1 MSKVWFITGA
11 GSGIGTGIAKAA
23 LHSGDRVVATG
34 RNLDKVRNALRDV
47 TSKNLAFVQLDVTD
61 EVQAKTAVEE
71 AVKRFGRIDVLVNNA
86 GYSLLGNFEEM
97 TTAEIERQFA
107 TNFYGVVYVMRA
119 VLPVMRQQRSG
130 HIINISSVA
139 GVVEFKH
146 CAAYAASKFAVEG
159 ISLSVGVEG
168 FGIKMTLVEPG
179 FFRTDLLDDRNV
191 KWPSNAI
198 ADYAAEGNVQET
210 WSAYNGTQQGDP
222 AKLGDAL
229 VKIAGMENPPKL
241 FVVGSD
247 AIAAIASA
255 VEERLQATHAHDRAI
270 EINGRFVLAIAQE
283 ASSNLRLCTSPFKTR
298 QQDRGLNRKE
308 QY

>member
-1 MSKVWFITGA
+1 MSKVWLITGA
-11 GSGIGTGIAKAA
+11 GSGIGTGTVKAA
-23 LHSGDRVVATG
+23 LQAGDRVVATG

-47 TSKNLAFVQLDVTD
+47 ASENLAFVQLDVSD

-139 GVVEFKH
+139 GVVGFKH

-159 ISLSVGVEG
+159 ISLSVAVEVEG

-179 FFRTDLLDDRNV
+179 FFRTDLLDNQNV
-191 KWPSNAI
+191 RWPSNAI

-241 FVVGSD
+241 FVAGSD
-247 AIAAIASA
+247 ALAAIASA
-255 VEERLQATHAHDRAI
+255 VEERLQATRAHEELSKSTD
-270 EINGRFVLAIAQE
+270 GSF
-283 ASSNLRLCTSPFKTR
+283 
-298 QQDRGLNRKE
+298 
-308 QY
+308 

>member
-11 GSGIGTGIAKAA
+11 GSGIGTGTFKAA

-47 TSKNLAFVQLDVTD
+47 ASENLAFVQLDVSD

-139 GVVEFKH
+139 GVVGFKH

-159 ISLSVGVEG
+159 ISLSVAVEVEG

-179 FFRTDLLDDRNV
+179 FFRTDLLDNQNV
-191 KWPSNAI
+191 RWPSNAI
-198 ADYAAEGNVQET
+198 EDYAAEGNVQET

-241 FVVGSD
+241 FVAGSD
-247 AIAAIASA
+247 ALAAIASA
-255 VEERLQATHAHDRAI
+255 VEERLQATRAHEELSKSTD
-270 EINGRFVLAIAQE
+270 GSF
-283 ASSNLRLCTSPFKTR
+283 
-298 QQDRGLNRKE
+298 
-308 QY
+308 